1 MSPAADA
8 HPDLR
13 HVKPRHGVRL
23 TSRLT
28 PQLAFGLLPAE
39 AEVLWGYVPISG
51 QVIAAQQLTSLST
64 VSWNCVTA
72 WHSAQCCYA
81 RNGTKPGVRTECA
94 DISCATFAFGFQPD
108 PILNR
113 CRSC

>member
-64 VSWNCVTA
+64 VSWNCGTA
-72 WHSAQCCYA
+72 WHTSTVLLCSKRHKAW
-81 RNGTKPGVRTECA
+81 CA
-94 DISCATFAFGFQPD
+94 DRMRDISCATFAFGFH
-108 PILNR
+108 LT
-113 CRSC
+113 